1 MLVVE
6 DGPTLTHGSMKI
18 GAGVVAA
25 ERNGA
30 AEIVDP
36 RPWAFGTIAETFEK
50 YDVGAVLPAMGYS
63 DGQLA
68 EMEKI
73 IDAADVDLVVI
84 GTPIDLRS
92 VIDIRKPAVRV
103 RYDLE
108 MLPGS
113 PAAVP
118 SPTILRPVLAAG
130 ATEGCAWNG
139 SSSPW
144 AATRCSVAAPRT
156 RTRRCTAPLGRR
168 PSGSPTSR
176 RPGGRSCSPTA
187 TGRRSGRIL
196 LQQEAAAESC
206 NPMPLDVCGAESQG
220 QIGYLLQVTIGDVFF
235 ERGME
240 RPVATVLT
248 LTRVRAD
255 DPAFADPTKFV
266 GPYLRGAGGA
276 TARGASAA
284 TR

>member
-1 MLVVE
+1 MKANSLVTAEDPESIRGKRVLVVE

-36 RPWAFGTIAETFEK
+36 RPWAFGTIADTFEK

-63 DGQLA
+63 EGQLA

-108 MLPGS
+108 ILPGS
-113 PAAVP
+113 PTLAD
-118 SPTILRPVLAAG
+118 ILRPVLG
-130 ATEGCAWNG
+130 
-139 SSSPW
+139 
-144 AATRCSVAAPRT
+144 
-156 RTRRCTAPLGRR
+156 
-168 PSGSPTSR
+168 
-176 RPGGRSCSPTA
+176 
-187 TGRRSGRIL
+187 
-196 LQQEAAAESC
+196 
-206 NPMPLDVCGAESQG
+206 
-220 QIGYLLQVTIGDVFF
+220 
-235 ERGME
+235 
-240 RPVATVLT
+240 
-248 LTRVRAD
+248 
-255 DPAFADPTKFV
+255 
-266 GPYLRGAGGA
+266 
-276 TARGASAA
+276 
-284 TR
+284 